1 MSTMHTAAATLASPR
16 SPAHPPTMAFVDAHY
31 LQRAVCV
38 AAGTSPHDKR
48 LDVCA
53 VRDWLL
59 GGWAEVLAPRACRR
73 VYWYDG
79 AYDPGHPNAQAQ
91 QRFLH
96 AIGRIDLIHPRLG
109 HLADVTP
116 DWHRDI
122 RAALIAQ
129 DADLDQFEEHF
140 PLVPM
145 RRQKGVDILLA
156 LDLVRLAERGALGH
170 ALLLAG
176 DSDFA
181 PAVELAR
188 DAGVLVTI
196 ITPERSRPAARLCE
210 LADQTIELPA
220 QSARRML
227 RAPEGGNEARARSE
241 LLTEEPPAHEA
252 RPKPTRRSRRAGNPD
267 RPALHLITSKTAPA
281 PAAQPPAPST
291 AQSTV
296 STAAPP
302 GHFAASAEPDRAVLA
317 IETAAGTARVTL
329 EPSADRQHI
338 AVRVEHA
345 RGQLTLAT
353 HGLSSLISPRA
364 A

>member
-1 MSTMHTAAATLASPR
+1 MATTLTAAATPASR
-16 SPAHPPTMAFVDAHY
+16 SRPTQPPAIAFVDAHH

-38 AAGTSPHDKR
+38 AAGTSPYDKR

-59 GGWAEVLAPRACRR
+59 EGWAEVLPPRACRR

-79 AYDPGHPNAQAQ
+79 AYDTGHPNAQAQ

-96 AIGRIDLIHPRLG
+96 AIGTIDLIHPRLG

-116 DWHRDI
+116 DWHRDL

-129 DADLDQFEEHF
+129 DADLERFEEHF
-140 PLVPM
+140 PLIPM

-156 LDLVRLAERGALGH
+156 LDLVRLAERGALSH

-176 DSDFA
+176 DSDFV

-188 DAGVLVTI
+188 DAGVLITL
-196 ITPERSRPAARLCE
+196 ITPERNRPAARLCE
-210 LADQTIELPA
+210 LADQTIEIPA

-227 RAPEGGNEARARSE
+227 RAPDRGNEGLARSE
-241 LLTEEPPAHEA
+241 SLTEEPPAHEA
-252 RPKPTRRSRRAGNPD
+252 RPKPTRRSKRGGNPD
-267 RPALHLITSKTAPA
+267 RPALRVISGNAAHA
-281 PAAQPPAPST
+281 PAAQPPAPSP
-291 AQSTV
+291 APS
-296 STAAPP
+296 AAPTAP
-302 GHFAASAEPDRAVLA
+302 PARFAASAEADRAALA
-317 IETAAGTARVTL
+317 IETAAGTARVIV
-329 EPSADRQHI
+329 EPTADGRHI

-345 RGQLTLAT
+345 HGDLTLAT
-353 HGLSSLISPRA
+353 HDLRSLISPPA